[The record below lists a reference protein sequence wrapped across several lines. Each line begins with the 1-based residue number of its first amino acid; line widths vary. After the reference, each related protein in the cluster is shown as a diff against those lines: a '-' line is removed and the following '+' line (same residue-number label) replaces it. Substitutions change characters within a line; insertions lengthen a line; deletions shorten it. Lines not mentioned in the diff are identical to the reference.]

1 MNTAPKSAQLVF
13 VLLAVFLGGLGLLF
27 LIAAGQG
34 NAVVRLVIGVF
45 CLAGAGGLIY
55 LARMRPVEHTH
66 VHKMQVDL
74 PGEVNMKGFQCTS
87 CGASLDSK
95 SVTVVAGAV
104 HVNCPY
110 CGSSYQL
117 EEEPKW

>member
-1 MNTAPKSAQLVF
+1 
-13 VLLAVFLGGLGLLF
+13 
-27 LIAAGQG
+27 
-34 NAVVRLVIGVF
+34 
-45 CLAGAGGLIY
+45 
-55 LARMRPVEHTH
+55 
-66 VHKMQVDL
+66 MQVDL